1 MLAGIGFRSNTATQG
16 EMEPAWRGSRYLIAL
31 LALMLGLLTVP
42 DAADA
47 AGELDP
53 TFDGDGK
60 VTTDFFG
67 GDDFGNDVAIQADGK
82 LVVVGG
88 GGESGRFELARYKL
102 DGSLDPSFGG
112 DGKVVAHFG
121 GEEEAGDVAIQA
133 DGKIVAAGR
142 SSVGPNPSNFALA
155 RYNPDGSLD
164 SSFDGDGLVVT
175 DFGAFESIVSVTIQA
190 DGKIVAAG
198 LSGPLD
204 GFNDFALAR
213 YNANGS
219 LDSNFDGDGRLTAD
233 FGSEDYATGVAVQ
246 ADDRIVAAGVT
257 SAGPEGLNFALARYN
272 PNGSPDPS
280 FGGDGRV
287 AIDFG
292 GGEAANALAIQ
303 ADGKIV
309 AAGVSFVGFSGGNFA
324 LARYR
329 VDGSPDP
336 SFGGDGHV
344 TTDFGQDDRA
354 IDVTIQPD
362 GKLLAAG
369 HDGQV
374 DFALAR
380 YNANGSLDSSFD
392 GDGRVLTD
400 FGAIDIAAGVGIQL
414 DGKIVA
420 AGLTA
425 TNNPADFAIAR
436 YLSGLPPPP
445 RISINDVRG
454 FEGNAGVSAFSFTVR
469 LSSPSA
475 QTVTVI
481 RRTVNGSAGAPED
494 FSALGPATITF
505 APGETTKTVT
515 VEVKADVV
523 IEPNEAF
530 FVNLSYPTNAVIT
543 DGRGSGTIVNDDLSA
558 SSACTIIG
566 TGGSDVL
573 TGTPGNDVIC
583 GGNGDDQLFGVDG
596 GDVLKGQNGNDLLV
610 GGNGVDLLVG
620 GTGSD
625 DLRGETGNDTLRS
638 GDGDDTLNGG
648 ADSDALFGEGG
659 SDSLDSQDGISANDS
674 ADGGNGSDTCVIDS
688 GDFVT
693 SCP

>member
-1 MLAGIGFRSNTATQG
+1 MHTEIGFPASKPADV
-16 EMEPAWRGSRYLIAL
+16 EIEPAWRGPRRLIAL
-31 LALMLGLLTVP
+31 LALMFGLLASP
-42 DAADA
+42 DVAGA
-47 AGELDP
+47 AGELDS

-67 GDDFGNDVAIQADGK
+67 GDDRGNDVAIQADGK

-88 GGESGRFELARYKL
+88 GGESLRFELARYKL

-112 DGKVVAHFG
+112 DGKVVAPFG
-121 GEEEAGDVAIQA
+121 GEDEAADVAIQA

-142 SSVGPNPSNFALA
+142 TSVGGNSSNFALA

-175 DFGAFESIVSVTIQA
+175 DFGAFESIASVTIQA

-198 LSGPLD
+198 LSGPLE
-204 GFNDFALAR
+204 GFDDFALAR
-213 YNANGS
+213 YNTNGS
-219 LDSNFDGDGRLTAD
+219 LDANFDGDGRLTAD
-233 FGSEDYATGVAVQ
+233 FGSNDYATGVAVQ

-292 GGEAANALAIQ
+292 AGERANALAIQ

-309 AAGVSFVGFSGGNFA
+309 AAGVSFAGSGGNFA
-324 LARYR
+324 LTRYR

-336 SFGGDGHV
+336 SFGGDGLV
-344 TTDFGQDDRA
+344 TTDFGQDDWA
-354 IDVTIQPD
+354 FDLTIQPD
-362 GKLLAAG
+362 GKLLAVG
-369 HDGQV
+369 HEGQAH
-374 DFALAR
+374 FALAR
-380 YNANGSLDSSFD
+380 YNANGNLDSSFD

-400 FGAIDIAAGVGIQL
+400 FGATDIAAGVGIQL

-425 TNNPADFAIAR
+425 TDNPFSDFAIAR

-445 RISINDVRG
+445 RISINDVSG
-454 FEGNAGVSAFSFTVR
+454 FEGNAGVSAFNFTVR
-469 LSSPSA
+469 LSSPST

-481 RRTVNGSAGAPED
+481 RRTVNGSASAPGD
-494 FSALGPATITF
+494 FSALRPATITF

-515 VEVKADVV
+515 VEVRADVV

-543 DGRGSGTIVNDDLSA
+543 DGRGSGTILNDDLSA
-558 SSACTIIG
+558 SSPCTITG
-566 TGGSDVL
+566 TGGDDL
-573 TGTPGNDVIC
+573 ITGTPGNDVIC

-620 GTGSD
+620 GTGGD
-625 DLRGETGNDTLRS
+625 ELRGENGNDTLR
-638 GDGDDTLNGG
+638 GGMGDDTLNGG
-648 ADSDALFGEGG
+648 ADSDALFGNGG
-659 SDSLDSQDGISANDS
+659 TDSLNTQDGVSANDS
-674 ADGGNGSDTCVIDS
+674 ADGGNGSDACVFDS